1 MSPFFVWVTRETER
15 WQGQIEN
22 GIRKQDTLGSFLP
35 FSFWDGR
42 NEQLSIDLPTL
53 ERQLITHATTTAS
66 LRKKKKKKQKP
77 KSQKD
82 LDCVL
87 TPQSCGGGGVDC
99 NRHARREREREEKKR
114 QVKNYTTGKIKRDE
128 MMKSVRVLMLFCN

>member
-1 MSPFFVWVTRETER
+1 M
-15 WQGQIEN
+15 
-22 GIRKQDTLGSFLP
+22 
-35 FSFWDGR
+35 
-42 NEQLSIDLPTL
+42 
-53 ERQLITHATTTAS
+53 
-66 LRKKKKKKQKP
+66 
-77 KSQKD
+77 
-82 LDCVL
+82 L